1 MFDAIIIW
9 KQRGKNSKKGQKI
22 FIGFCFNF
30 LGARL
35 HFKVKIRN

>member
-1 MFDAIIIW
+1 LLK
-9 KQRGKNSKKGQKI
+9 KQPNEN

-35 HFKVKIRN
+35 HFKAKMRN